1 MPIHTPRPVGDEP
14 DRITLYL
21 SRISLDP
28 ERTPGME
35 QWAVMGRSVRKAV
48 DPDPESDV
56 RVLWA
61 RLSPTILVISSDT
74 APAWGKIPGALSVTY
89 LPMPR
94 YGEGETIR
102 WELITAPTGQKQVD
116 PGSDKPRG
124 KRVPLPESAFEDWLD
139 QKLEDALQVESATWK
154 HLGGRPA
161 RYHFTGTAVVKD
173 SDELQDLALDG
184 IGAGIATG
192 AGLLLTSPLAPR

>member
-1 MPIHTPRPVGDEP
+1 M
-14 DRITLYL
+14 YL

-35 QWAVMGRSVRKAV
+35 QWAVMGRAVRKAV
-48 DPDPESDV
+48 DPDPDSDP

-61 RLSPTILVISSDT
+61 RVSPTILVISSDT

-102 WELITAPTGQKQVD
+102 WELITAPTGQKQME
-116 PGSDKPRG
+116 PTSEKSQTRG
-124 KRVPLPESAFEDWLD
+124 KRVPLPESEFDDWLD
-139 QKLEDALQVESATWK
+139 RKLADALQIESVTWK

-161 RYHFTGTAVVKD
+161 RYHFTGTAIVKD
-173 SDELQDLALDG
+173 SDELQDLSLDG

-192 AGLLLTSPLAPR
+192 AGLLLTSPLDGR

>member
-1 MPIHTPRPVGDEP
+1 M
-14 DRITLYL
+14 YL
-21 SRISLDP
+21 SRVSLDP
-28 ERTPGME
+28 ERTTGME
-35 QWAVMGRSVRKAV
+35 QWAVMGRAVRKAV
-48 DPDPESDV
+48 DPDPES
-56 RVLWA
+56 
-61 RLSPTILVISSDT
+61 

-124 KRVPLPESAFEDWLD
+124 KRVPLPESEFDDWLD
-139 QKLEDALQVESATWK
+139 RKLEDALQVESVTWK

-161 RYHFTGTAVVKD
+161 RYHFTGTAIVKD
-173 SDELQDLALDG
+173 SDELQDLSLDG